1 PYTTLFRQR
10 LEVVA
15 QLVGERLPDL
25 LVPVEVVVLLGD
37 VKEGAVV
44 QNDPGPGR
52 VRSTPLRRIALRN
65 ALAQG
70 VDLRPLRVRF
80 RLALNEKAV
89 HARLV
94 AVGDPLP
101 GGFCATPEGLEIHRR
116 KSDTG

>member
-1 PYTTLFRQR
+1 PALFIVQPQPHRATPLPYTTLFRSQPRPDALACTVEPRIEGLTVATLEIFIHCIVDIAQIVGVSQR

-52 VRSTPLRRIALRN
+52 VRSTPLR
-65 ALAQG
+65 
-70 VDLRPLRVRF
+70 
-80 RLALNEKAV
+80 
-89 HARLV
+89 
-94 AVGDPLP
+94 
-101 GGFCATPEGLEIHRR
+101 
-116 KSDTG
+116 